1 VRKGGEDDTYIDKL
15 MHIFDVDLVAT
26 NPADEIHETKL
37 GEMRMVRSRQ
47 GGKLTYRSNDAVIRK
62 LFPFGERTHAQKH
75 LEEKVNG
82 I

>member
-1 VRKGGEDDTYIDKL
+1 

-26 NPADEIHETKL
+26 NTADEIHEAKL
-37 GEMRMVRSRQ
+37 GGVRMDQSRL
-47 GGKLTYRSNDAVIRK
+47 GGKSTYRSNNAVIRK
-62 LFPFGERTHAQKH
+62 LFSFGERAHAQKH

>member
-1 VRKGGEDDTYIDKL
+1 
-15 MHIFDVDLVAT
+15 MHIFDVDLIAT
-26 NPADEIHETKL
+26 NPADEIHEAKL
-37 GEMRMVRSRQ
+37 GRVRMDRSRP

-62 LFPFGERTHAQKH
+62 LFSFGERAYAQKH